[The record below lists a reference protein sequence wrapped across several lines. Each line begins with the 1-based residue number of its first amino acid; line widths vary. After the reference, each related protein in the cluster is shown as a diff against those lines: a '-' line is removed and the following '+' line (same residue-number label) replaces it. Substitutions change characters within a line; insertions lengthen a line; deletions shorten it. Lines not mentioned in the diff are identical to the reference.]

1 MKYNAGI
8 KSMID
13 LRRRGEGVVKV
24 IEHGR
29 TRTEIQS
36 TRAKAA
42 AIAPAPAATARRR
55 RCAAG
60 RRTTPCS
67 ACTCR
72 PTPARRGR
80 VADAARRQREE
91 TYQFHRALITC
102 EPAAARHGLERHGLA
117 AFAGCDLCLL
127 CLDHCCSHHVWDRR
141 AEPRGSGAA
150 SSPMP
155 LLCLSSVD
163 GQPD

>member
-1 MKYNAGI
+1 
-8 KSMID
+8 MID
-13 LRRRGEGVVKV
+13 LLRRGEGVVKV

-29 TRTEIQS
+29 TRLETQS
-36 TRAKAA
+36 TRAKAD
-42 AIAPAPAATARRR
+42 AIVRAKTVRRR
-55 RCAAG
+55 RCGAG

-67 ACTCR
+67 AGTCR

-80 VADAARRQREE
+80 VDDAITTRREDAE
-91 TYQFHRALITC
+91 TDQFHGALITR
-102 EPAAARHGLERHGLA
+102 EPAAAGHRFERHGLA
-117 AFAGCDLCLL
+117 AFALCYFCLL
-127 CLDHCCSHHVWDRR
+127 HFDHCCGHHAWDRR

-150 SSPMP
+150 SSPTP